1 MVLDVLIFAF
11 AGKSSFAWTSDRI
24 LAIVMGVFLAI
35 LSIALILA
43 SWTRWGQ
50 TKALTKCIILSV
62 LAHVWL
68 LMYAY
73 GTRVVSPGFGPGTT
87 PSQTIAAEWI
97 DETVEEEP
105 PSDPAQKVDIVQP
118 WEKPINEVPPEA
130 PAQPLNGADP
140 PVPPSVAKLLDRL
153 NTVEPPSL
161 LPTTMPEP
169 MPATVP
175 AIVTNEPAPS
185 VSPEPPVLPP
195 NDPPAASTLAQP
207 SQLPSASP
215 VEMVSQSRVP
225 TTPAK
230 RQFDQQKIA
239 DIYRLRAPDAR
250 HQAAQQFGG
259 DSDTEAA
266 VNAALLWLKAAQ
278 DAQGF
283 WDADRFGAGR
293 ETKTLGEDRNGTGR
307 ESDTG
312 MTGLAM
318 LAFLGAGNTHVEGD
332 FQDTMRS
339 AAAYLLRTQMPSGD
353 LSGPRQVGNDR
364 NVYFARMYCHG
375 MATLALAELYAMTGD
390 PQLLPGLTKAA
401 EYTLRAQ
408 NTRTGGWRY
417 QARETNDPGDLSQF
431 GWHAMSL
438 NSCANGG
445 FRLPEDTRTR
455 LSKFLDLVSAGKHGG
470 LAVYRPVPGQT
481 PTAAMTAEA
490 LASRLLLGMSVS
502 VEAEQEA
509 KSMLLANLPGQS
521 EDNLYYWYYAT
532 IAMFQYQDHDWE
544 RWNEALKLQLL
555 NAQVAAGNENAG
567 SWNPTC
573 VWSGYGGRVYSTA
586 MSCMCLE
593 VYYRFLPMYQR
604 SQLAQGEQWRR

>member
-24 LAIVMGVFLAI
+24 LAIVMGIFLAI

-73 GTRVVSPGFGPGTT
+73 GTRVVRPGFGPGTT

-97 DETVEEEP
+97 DETAEEEP
-105 PSDPAQKVDIVQP
+105 PTDPPQEVDKVQP
-118 WEKPINEVPPEA
+118 WEKPISDVPPEA
-130 PAQPLNGADP
+130 PAQPLNSADLLAP
-140 PVPPSVAKLLDRL
+140 ASVAKLLDRL

-161 LPTTMPEP
+161 LPSTMPEP
-169 MPATVP
+169 TPVAEPAV
-175 AIVTNEPAPS
+175 VTNEPAPI

-195 NDPPAASTLAQP
+195 NDPPAASTLAQ
-207 SQLPSASP
+207 SSTLPSATP
-215 VEMVSQSRVP
+215 VEMVAQSRVP

-250 HQAAQQFGG
+250 RQAAQQYGG

-266 VNAALLWLKAAQ
+266 VDAALLWLKAAQ
-278 DAQGF
+278 DPQGF

-293 ETKTLGEDRNGTGR
+293 ETKTLGEDRNGSGR

-332 FQDTMRS
+332 FQDTMRG

-353 LSGPRQVGNDR
+353 LSGPRQVGSDR
-364 NVYFARMYCHG
+364 SVYFARMYCHG

-438 NSCANGG
+438 NSCENGG
-445 FRLPEDTRTR
+445 LRLPDDTRTR
-455 LSKFLDLVSAGKHGG
+455 FSKFLDLVSAGKHGG

-490 LASRLLLGMSVS
+490 MASRLLLGMSVS

-555 NAQVAAGNENAG
+555 NAQVAAGSENAG

>member
-1 MVLDVLIFAF
+1 
-11 AGKSSFAWTSDRI
+11 
-24 LAIVMGVFLAI
+24 
-35 LSIALILA
+35 
-43 SWTRWGQ
+43 
-50 TKALTKCIILSV
+50 
-62 LAHVWL
+62 L
-68 LMYAY
+68 L
-73 GTRVVSPGFGPGTT
+73 
-87 PSQTIAAEWI
+87 PSTE
-97 DETVEEEP
+97 
-105 PSDPAQKVDIVQP
+105 
-118 WEKPINEVPPEA
+118 
-130 PAQPLNGADP
+130 
-140 PVPPSVAKLLDRL
+140 PVPQPPIEEKVAVTEPS
-153 NTVEPPSL
+153 PS
-161 LPTTMPEP
+161 PQPESS
-169 MPATVP
+169 
-175 AIVTNEPAPS
+175 I
-185 VSPEPPVLPP
+185 LPP
-195 NDPPAASTLAQP
+195 KDSLVETTSPPPAAP
-207 SQLPSASP
+207 SNSP
-215 VEMVSQSRVP
+215 PIEMVAQTRIP
-225 TTPAK
+225 TTPII
-230 RQFDQQKIA
+230 RPLDQQPVA
-239 DIYRLRAPDAR
+239 DVYRMRAADAR
-250 HQAAQQFGG
+250 RQAAQQYGG

-266 VNAALLWLKAAQ
+266 VDAALLWLKAAQ
-278 DAQGF
+278 DPQGF

-332 FQDTMRS
+332 FQDTMRN

-353 LSGPRQVGNDR
+353 LSGPRQVGSDR
-364 NVYFARMYCHG
+364 SVYFARMYCHG

-445 FRLPEDTRTR
+445 FRFPSETRTR
-455 LSKFLDLVSAGKHGG
+455 FAKFLDMVSAGKHGG

-490 LASRLLLGMSVS
+490 LASRLLLGIPVS

-509 KSMLLANLPGQS
+509 KSMLLANLPGHS

-544 RWNEALKLQLL
+544 RWNEALKTQLL
-555 NAQVAAGNENAG
+555 NSQVASGSEQAG

-586 MSCMCLE
+586 MACMCLE